1 MFSKVTSL
9 LVVVIEFGHNDG
21 GSPAS
26 SDRAEVGGEGTDTQT
41 VTLTNGTVEV
51 VQTFNTYFRGMIAQA
66 KAAGVTPI
74 VSAQTPNNPFEN
86 SDTAINSPPRFVG
99 YAKVCLHLNVTWGMC

>member
-1 MFSKVTSL
+1 ML
-9 LVVVIEFGHNDG
+9 
-21 GSPAS
+21 
-26 SDRAEVGGEGTDTQT
+26 EGKAQKKSEPIPEPPRHA
-41 VTLTNGTVEV
+41 EV